1 MGRTSQRKGRRG
13 EIELSER
20 LSAYGYS
27 VTPGAALSFGGVP
40 DITGLP
46 GIHIECKRRECPDV
60 LAALQQAATDAER
73 FGDGVPVVFWRKNR
87 GRWVALLSLEAF
99 MELYGASKLAG
110 NRTEKGGGCLARD
123 G

>member
-13 EIELSER
+13 EIELSEK

-27 VTPGAALSFGGVP
+27 VAPGAALSFGGAP

-46 GIHIECKRRECPDV
+46 GIHVEAKRRECPDV
-60 LAALQQAATDAER
+60 LAALKQAETDAER
-73 FGDGVPVVFWRKNR
+73 FGDGLPVVFWRKNR
-87 GRWVALLSLEAF
+87 GTWVALLSLEAF

-110 NRTEKGGGCLARD
+110 NRTGKGGGCLARD